1 MSTTR
6 LLGARYQLPSL
17 TSCSPPTPP
26 FTPPVSCYQWTT
38 KIGSAIGGAFLA
50 AAIITGSIDNPD
62 IFDLSRYW
70 HLWLIAASYQPMGTS
85 FGFILSS
92 VFGLGPE
99 DMRAVGIETGVQS
112 YALVI
117 SVISTSFTGCQVR
130 ACVLPLSASLGFYS
144 PTTVLS
150 PSLSFVF
157 VSQRDQIL
165 TFPLIAGLWY
175 SINSLAISF
184 TMRFIIAPFDK
195 YCDRTH
201 SMRCGRRCRCG
212 ERVRLDLPE
221 LEVADDHP
229 LHPTNMAKHSVHF
242 PPTQVQTQDVAAF
255 VHRPWIETKLFPRA

>member
-1 MSTTR
+1 MRLSSRNGSSTAEANSEYNSIAWR
-6 LLGARYQLPSL
+6 SVPASFAHLVL
-17 TSCSPPTPP
+17 PPTPP

-130 ACVLPLSASLGFYS
+130 ACVLPLSASLCFPHD
-144 PTTVLS
+144 PTKCGASITLLTHHC
-150 PSLSFVF
+150 SLSFFVF
-157 VSQRDQIL
+157 CFCFTARSNFNLPPHRWTVVLHQLARD
-165 TFPLIAGLWY
+165 
-175 SINSLAISF
+175 
-184 TMRFIIAPFDK
+184 
-195 YCDRTH
+195 
-201 SMRCGRRCRCG
+201 
-212 ERVRLDLPE
+212 
-221 LEVADDHP
+221 
-229 LHPTNMAKHSVHF
+229 
-242 PPTQVQTQDVAAF
+242 F
-255 VHRPWIETKLFPRA
+255 VHNALHHRSV

>member
-130 ACVLPLSASLGFYS
+130 ACVLPLSASLCFPHD
-144 PTTVLS
+144 PTKCGASITHPPLF
-150 PSLSFVF
+150 SLLLCLLFLFHS
-157 VSQRDQIL
+157 
-165 TFPLIAGLWY
+165 
-175 SINSLAISF
+175 AIKF
-184 TMRFIIAPFDK
+184 
-195 YCDRTH
+195 
-201 SMRCGRRCRCG
+201 
-212 ERVRLDLPE
+212 
-221 LEVADDHP
+221 
-229 LHPTNMAKHSVHF
+229 
-242 PPTQVQTQDVAAF
+242 
-255 VHRPWIETKLFPRA
+255 